1 MHQGEVFLAA
11 LRSLSEL
18 ELGPFCVR
26 RGVFTEQLLR
36 NPIWTKLINQT
47 PKSSIEKN
55 PNFEHFSN
63 FFIKAVIF

>member
-1 MHQGEVFLAA
+1 MHQGEVFLTA
-11 LRSLSEL
+11 LGSLSEL

-26 RGVFTEQLLR
+26 RGIFTEQQLR

-55 PNFEHFSN
+55 PNF
-63 FFIKAVIF
+63 ITK